1 MRRHR
6 VLPLLVALF
15 LLAVAVGCAQESD
28 NSVLSG
34 SGSDSDQ
41 DSDQGSGQGSD
52 DEGRG
57 SDAGGDG
64 TDDETGDQGS
74 STGDIDWGECDFG
87 FEAEC
92 TELDLPLDYEDPDG
106 DTIPISVTRTPAT
119 GDRIGALFVNPG
131 GPGATAGDFAAQM
144 ASILPIEIT
153 ERFDIV
159 GVDPRGTGASAI
171 DCGGDF
177 AELYGVD
184 YSIDSE
190 EDETTLLDVSQEYV
204 DGCESAV
211 GDQLAHLGT
220 RDVARDMDAVRE
232 AMGDDQISYL
242 GFSYGTGIGQVYADL
257 FPERVRAM
265 VLDGVLELGPTGVE
279 LAEEQ
284 ALGFERA
291 LQSFVDDC
299 DADEDCP
306 LAPDAMAK
314 IDELSAMVEEAPIG
328 ASPRDLG
335 PGDLAVGLALPLY
348 SQGLWPAL
356 ASAVDDALDGDG
368 SAMIGLAD
376 QYLDIGSFDIYFA
389 VNCLD
394 FEWPDE
400 PDELLADGTAMGEQA
415 PHFGDS
421 IVNDYV
427 RCAMWPVDNDPLPE
441 VTAPEAPPILVV
453 STTNDPATPYEA
465 GVRTAEKLVTGVLLS
480 YEGDGH
486 TVVGNGVSC
495 VDDIVITY
503 LVDLEP
509 PEDDTTC

>member
-1 MRRHR
+1 MRRLR
-6 VLPLLVALF
+6 VPPLLLALT
-15 LLAVAVGCAQESD
+15 LLAGAAGCAQESD
-28 NSVLSG
+28 SSVLSG
-34 SGSDSDQ
+34 SGP
-41 DSDQGSGQGSD
+41 GSD
-52 DEGRG
+52 RTDDGRGQDEGDEGDDTNDEGG
-57 SDAGGDG
+57 SSGDG
-64 TDDETGDQGS
+64 T
-74 STGDIDWGECDFG
+74 IDWGDCDFG
-87 FEAEC
+87 FDSEC
-92 TELDLPLDYEDPDG
+92 AELDVPLDYDDPDG
-106 DTIPISVTRTPAT
+106 ETITISVARVPAG

-131 GPGATAGDFAAQM
+131 GPGATASDFAIQM
-144 ASILPIEIT
+144 ASYLPRELT

-159 GVDPRGTGASAI
+159 GVDPRGTGASEI

-177 AELYGVD
+177 EELYGVD

-190 EDETTLLDVSQEYV
+190 EDETTLLEVSEEYV
-204 DGCESAV
+204 EGCEDGV
-211 GDQLAHLGT
+211 GNDVLAHVGT
-220 RDVARDMDAVRE
+220 RDVARDMDTVRE

-242 GFSYGTGIGQVYADL
+242 GFSYGTGIGQVYLDL
-257 FPERVRAM
+257 FPDRVRAM

-284 ALGFERA
+284 AVGFERA

-299 DADEDCP
+299 NSDSSCP

-314 IDELSAMVEEAPIG
+314 IDELSAKVEEAPID

-335 PGDLAVGLALPLY
+335 PGDLAIGLALPLY
-348 SQGLWPAL
+348 AEPLWPTL
-356 ASAVDDALDGDG
+356 ADAVDQALDGDG
-368 SAMIGLAD
+368 SGMIDLAD
-376 QYLDIGSFDIYFA
+376 EYLGIGSFDVYFA

-400 PDELLADGTAMGEQA
+400 PGELLDDGAAMGDEA
-415 PHFGDS
+415 PHFGEP

-441 VTAPEAPPILVV
+441 VTAPDAPPILVV

-465 GVRTAEKLVTGVLLS
+465 GVRTAEKLETGVLLT

-495 VDDIVITY
+495 VDDIVVAY
-503 LVDLEP
+503 LVDLDAP
-509 PEDDTTC
+509 DDDVTC

>member
-1 MRRHR
+1 M
-6 VLPLLVALF
+6 ALF

-28 NSVLSG
+28 DSVLSG
-34 SGSDSDQ
+34 SGSST
-41 DSDQGSGQGSD
+41 GSGSDEGSSGSNGDDDDRGADEDDSSD
-52 DEGRG
+52 D
-57 SDAGGDG
+57 G
-64 TDDETGDQGS
+64 T
-74 STGDIDWGECDFG
+74 IDWGECDFG
-87 FEAEC
+87 FDAEC
-92 TELDLPLDYEDPDG
+92 AELDLPLDYEDPDG
-106 DTIPISVTRTPAT
+106 ETIPVSVARTPAT

-131 GPGATAGDFAAQM
+131 GPGATASDFAAQM
-144 ASILPIEIT
+144 AGILPVEIT

-159 GVDPRGTGASAI
+159 GVDPRGTGASEI

-177 AELYGVD
+177 TELYGVD
-184 YSIDSE
+184 YSIDSAD
-190 EDETTLLDVSQEYV
+190 DETTLLDVSEEYI
-204 DGCESAV
+204 DGCESEV

-232 AMGDDQISYL
+232 AMGDEQINYL
-242 GFSYGTGIGQVYADL
+242 GFSYGTGIGQVYLDL
-257 FPERVRAM
+257 FPDRVRSM
-265 VLDGVLELGPTGVE
+265 VLDGVLELGPTGIE

-314 IDELSAMVEEAPIG
+314 IDELSAMVEEEPIPG
-328 ASPRDLG
+328 GSRDLG
-335 PGDLAVGLALPLY
+335 PGDLAIGLALPLY
-348 SQGLWPAL
+348 SQPLWPAL
-356 ASAVDDALDGDG
+356 AEAVEAGLEGDG
-368 SAMIGLAD
+368 GQMVSLAD
-376 QYLDIGSFDIYFA
+376 EYLGIGSFDIYFA

-394 FEWPDE
+394 FEWPDD
-400 PDELLADGTAMGEQA
+400 PAELLADGTAMGEEA

-441 VTAPEAPPILVV
+441 VTAPDAPPILVV

-465 GVRTAEKLVTGVLLS
+465 GVRTAEKLETGVLLT

-495 VDDIVITY
+495 VDDIVVTY
-503 LVDLEP
+503 LVDLEAP
-509 PEDDTTC
+509 STDTTC

>member
-1 MRRHR
+1 LLLGLF
-6 VLPLLVALF
+6 VLA
-15 LLAVAVGCAQESD
+15 AAVGCAQESND
-28 NSVLSG
+28 AVLSESG
-34 SGSDSDQ
+34 SGSGRDTDGPRSGDDNDSDNDNES
-41 DSDQGSGQGSD
+41 DSDNDGDSSD
-52 DEGRG
+52 DG
-57 SDAGGDG
+57 
-64 TDDETGDQGS
+64 

-87 FEAEC
+87 FDSECAEM
-92 TELDLPLDYEDPDG
+92 DVPLDYDDPAG
-106 DTIPISVTRTPAT
+106 DTITLSIARTPAA

-131 GPGATAGDFAAQM
+131 GPGATASDFAVQM
-144 ASILPIEIT
+144 AGILPSAIT
-153 ERFDIV
+153 DRFDIV

-171 DCGGDF
+171 DCGADF

-184 YSIDSE
+184 YSIDSP

-204 DGCESAV
+204 DGCEDEV

-220 RDVARDMDAVRE
+220 RDVARDMDTVRA
-232 AMGDDQISYL
+232 AMGDEQITYV

-284 ALGFERA
+284 SRGFEQA

-299 DADEDCP
+299 DADSDCP
-306 LAPDAMAK
+306 LAPDAMAR
-314 IDELSAMVEEAPIG
+314 IDELSAAVEEAPID
-328 ASPRDLG
+328 AEPRDLG
-335 PGDLAVGLALPLY
+335 PGDLAIGLALPLY
-348 SQGLWPAL
+348 SEPLWPAL
-356 ASAVDDALDGDG
+356 ANAVDEALDGDG
-368 SAMIGLAD
+368 SAMISLAD
-376 QYLDIGSFDIYFA
+376 EYLGIGSFDIYFA

-394 FEWPDE
+394 FEWPDD
-400 PDELLADGTAMGEQA
+400 PAELLDDGTAMGEEA

-427 RCAMWPVDNDPLPE
+427 RCAMWPTENDPLPE
-441 VTAPEAPPILVV
+441 VTAPGTPPILVV

-465 GVRTAEKLVTGVLLS
+465 GVRTAEKLETGVLLS

-495 VDDIVITY
+495 VDDIVVDY

-509 PEDDTTC
+509 PEDGTTC